1 MIHILLFPKFS
12 VENFPLIYYYFRDS
26 RNKFDFMV
34 LRRLFFYHKIFVI
47 KDLSVLPMEKCLTT
61 KYDQTFCINR
71 DLKIKTNDG
80 IYIEIYIVDSCKN
93 LIEFEK
99 INDNISE
106 LQLRFGN

>member
-1 MIHILLFPKFS
+1 MYKFS
-12 VENFPLIYYYFRDS
+12 NISNGLKIPQNLW
-26 RNKFDFMV
+26 NK
-34 LRRLFFYHKIFVI
+34 
-47 KDLSVLPMEKCLTT
+47 KDLSVLPMEKCLRT
-61 KYDQTFCINR
+61 KFDQTFCINR

-99 INDNISE
+99 INDDISE